1 MESRRQKIL
10 SRYTELSIKIKSL
23 LNKDILSSLINY
35 ELCDILYL
43 LLNHFSDSNLIN
55 YKEKINYIID
65 LDDNIIIQ
73 EERDLIYD
81 IIYEFIIWLQNLK

>member
-1 MESRRQKIL
+1 METRRQKIL
-10 SRYTELSIKIKSL
+10 SRYTELSIKIKNL
-23 LNKDILSSLINY
+23 LNKNVLPDLNNYDICDLLFLLI
-35 ELCDILYL
+35 
-43 LLNHFSDSNLIN
+43 NHFSDSNLTN
-55 YKEKINYIID
+55 YKQKINYIID

>member
-10 SRYTELSIKIKSL
+10 SRYTELSIKIKNL
-23 LNKDILSSLINY
+23 LNKNVLPDLNNYDICDLLFLLI
-35 ELCDILYL
+35 
-43 LLNHFSDSNLIN
+43 NHFSDSNLTN
-55 YKEKINYIID
+55 YKQKINYIID
-65 LDDNIIIQ
+65 FDDNIIIQ

>member
-23 LNKDILSSLINY
+23 LNKDILPSLINH

>member
-23 LNKDILSSLINY
+23 LNKDILPSLINY

>member
-1 MESRRQKIL
+1 M
-10 SRYTELSIKIKSL
+10 
-23 LNKDILSSLINY
+23 LNKDILPSLINY

>member
-1 MESRRQKIL
+1 METRRQKIIL
-10 SRYTELSIKIKSL
+10 KYTELSTNIKTL
-23 LNKDILSSLINY
+23 LNKNILPDLDNYDICDLLFLLI
-35 ELCDILYL
+35 
-43 LLNHFSDSNLIN
+43 NHFSDSNLTN
-55 YKEKINYIID
+55 YKQKINYIID

>member
-1 MESRRQKIL
+1 METRRKKII
-10 SRYTELSIKIKSL
+10 SKYTELSKKIKTL
-23 LNKDILSSLINY
+23 LNKDVLPDLDNYDICDLLFLLI
-35 ELCDILYL
+35 
-43 LLNHFSDSNLIN
+43 NHFSDSNLTN
-55 YKEKINYIID
+55 YKQKINYIID

>member
-1 MESRRQKIL
+1 METRRQKIIL
-10 SRYTELSIKIKSL
+10 KYTELSTNIKTL
-23 LNKDILSSLINY
+23 LNKNILPNLDNYDICDLLFLLI
-35 ELCDILYL
+35 
-43 LLNHFSDSNLIN
+43 NHFSDSNLTN
-55 YKEKINYIID
+55 YKQKINYIID